1 MNEEKL
7 DQNKNEKNY
16 QNWRM
21 ILKLKV
27 YEYKNCSTCRNALK
41 FLSGKKVKL
50 EILPIRE
57 TPPKKSE
64 LKTML
69 QYLGNESKKLFNTSG
84 NDYKELGLKDK
95 LSSLSLEEQLDLLS
109 KNGNLVKRP
118 FVLGE
123 GFGFVGFKE
132 EEWKKWIS

>member
-1 MNEEKL
+1 
-7 DQNKNEKNY
+7 
-16 QNWRM
+16 
-21 ILKLKV
+21 
-27 YEYKNCSTCRNALK
+27 
-41 FLSGKKVKL
+41 
-50 EILPIRE
+50 
-57 TPPKKSE
+57 
-64 LKTML
+64 ML

-95 LSSLSLEEQLDLLS
+95 LGSLSIEEQLDLLS

-123 GFGFVGFKE
+123 DFGFVGFKE

>member
-1 MNEEKL
+1 
-7 DQNKNEKNY
+7 
-16 QNWRM
+16 M

-95 LSSLSLEEQLDLLS
+95 LGSLSLEEQLDLLS